1 MNFLSLDERAHEDS
15 VAAMAQVRT
24 IGNRIAPTRFIV
36 FFAMLA
42 ATIAAATMIA
52 PWWRSVMIGF
62 DLTAV
67 GFVLACIPLYNDA
80 PAQMRKAAEANDAN
94 RAVLLFLA
102 FALTVVILV
111 AVGSEM
117 GSQKKSGVF
126 DIALTITT
134 LLVAWF
140 FANTVYAL
148 HYAHLF
154 YTADDGGKDRA
165 GLAFPSDKG
174 KDRDPV
180 FSDFVYFSFTVG
192 SALATSDVNVTSLHI
207 RKVVTAH
214 TIAAFIYNVGVFA
227 LTVNMLAGRS

>member
-1 MNFLSLDERAHEDS
+1 
-15 VAAMAQVRT
+15 MAKART
-24 IGNRIAPTRFIV
+24 LGNRIAPIRFVI
-36 FFAMLA
+36 FFVMLGG
-42 ATIAAATMIA
+42 TIAAATLIA
-52 PWWRSVMIGF
+52 PWWRSVMCGF
-62 DLTAV
+62 DVSALT
-67 GFVLACIPLYNDA
+67 FVLGCIPLYNNS
-80 PAQMRKAAEANDAN
+80 PSQMRKAAEANDAN
-94 RAVLLFLA
+94 RAILLFLA
-102 FALTVVILV
+102 FALTAVILV

-117 GSQKKSGVF
+117 ASSKQSGVF

-140 FANTVYAL
+140 FGNTVYAL

-165 GLAFPSDKG
+165 GIVFPSESG
-174 KDRDPV
+174 KDRTPV

-192 SALATSDVNVTSLHI
+192 SALATSDANITSPHI

>member
-1 MNFLSLDERAHEDS
+1 
-15 VAAMAQVRT
+15 MAKART
-24 IGNRIAPTRFIV
+24 LGNRIAPIRFVI
-36 FFAMLA
+36 FFVMLGG
-42 ATIAAATMIA
+42 TIAAATLIA
-52 PWWRSVMIGF
+52 PWWRSVMWGF
-62 DLTAV
+62 DVSALTFVV
-67 GFVLACIPLYNDA
+67 GCIPLYNNS
-80 PAQMRKAAEANDAN
+80 PSQMRKAAEANDAN
-94 RAVLLFLA
+94 RAILLFLA
-102 FALTVVILV
+102 FALTAVILV

-117 GSQKKSGVF
+117 ASSKQSGVF

-140 FANTVYAL
+140 FGNTVYAL

-165 GLAFPSDKG
+165 GIVFPSESG
-174 KDRDPV
+174 KDRTPV

-192 SALATSDVNVTSLHI
+192 SALATSDANITSPHI

>member
-1 MNFLSLDERAHEDS
+1 
-15 VAAMAQVRT
+15 MAKART
-24 IGNRIAPTRFIV
+24 LGNRIAPIRFVI
-36 FFAMLA
+36 FFVMLGG
-42 ATIAAATMIA
+42 TIAAATLIA
-52 PWWRSVMIGF
+52 PWWRSVMWGF
-62 DLTAV
+62 DVSALT
-67 GFVLACIPLYNDA
+67 FVLGCIPLYNNS
-80 PAQMRKAAEANDAN
+80 PSQMRKAAEANDAN
-94 RAVLLFLA
+94 RAILLFLA
-102 FALTVVILV
+102 FALTAVILV

-117 GSQKKSGVF
+117 ASSKQSGVF

-140 FANTVYAL
+140 FGNTVYAL

-165 GLAFPSDKG
+165 GIVFPSESG
-174 KDRDPV
+174 KDRTPV

-192 SALATSDVNVTSLHI
+192 SALATSDANITSPHI

>member
-1 MNFLSLDERAHEDS
+1 
-15 VAAMAQVRT
+15 MAKART
-24 IGNRIAPTRFIV
+24 LGNRIAPIRFVI
-36 FFAMLA
+36 FFVMLG
-42 ATIAAATMIA
+42 ATIAAATLIA
-52 PWWRSVMIGF
+52 PWWRSVMWGF
-62 DLTAV
+62 DVSALTFVV
-67 GFVLACIPLYNDA
+67 GCIPLYNNS
-80 PAQMRKAAEANDAN
+80 PSQMRKAAEANDAN
-94 RAVLLFLA
+94 RAILLFLA
-102 FALTVVILV
+102 FALTAVILV

-117 GSQKKSGVF
+117 ASSKQSGVL

-140 FANTVYAL
+140 FGNTVYAL

-154 YTADDGGKDRA
+154 YSADDGGKDRA
-165 GLAFPSDKG
+165 GIAFPSESG
-174 KDRDPV
+174 KDRTPV

-192 SALATSDVNVTSLHI
+192 SALATSDANITSPHI

>member
-1 MNFLSLDERAHEDS
+1 MAHARS
-15 VAAMAQVRT
+15 
-24 IGNRIAPTRFIV
+24 IGNRIAPTRFLI

-42 ATIAAATMIA
+42 ATIAASTMIA

-62 DLTAV
+62 DLSAV
-67 GFVLACIPLYNDA
+67 AFVVACIPLYNDT
-80 PAQMRKAAEANDAN
+80 PVEMRKAAEANDAN

-102 FALTVVILV
+102 FALTIVILV

-117 GSQKKSGVF
+117 GRKGATGIF
-126 DIALTITT
+126 DVGLTIAT
-134 LLVAWF
+134 LLIAWF

-165 GLAFPSDKG
+165 GLAFPVDKG
-174 KDRDPV
+174 KDKDPV

-192 SALATSDVNVTSLHI
+192 SALATSDVNVTSPHI

>member
-1 MNFLSLDERAHEDS
+1 
-15 VAAMAQVRT
+15 MAQARS

-67 GFVLACIPLYNDA
+67 TFILGCVPLYNDA
-80 PAQMRKAAEANDAN
+80 PPAMRKAAEANDAN
-94 RAVLLFLA
+94 RAILLFLA
-102 FALTVVILV
+102 FALTIVILV

-117 GSQKKSGVF
+117 GSEKSSGAV
-126 DIALTITT
+126 DIALTIAT
-134 LLVAWF
+134 LLIAWF

-154 YTADDGGKDRA
+154 YTADDGGRDLA
-165 GLAFPSDKG
+165 GLAFPTEKG
-174 KDRDPV
+174 KDKHPV

-192 SALATSDVNVTSLHI
+192 SALATSDVNVTSPHI